1 MRKIICVVAYPNY
14 IYAPGHEVIQLDTFS
29 KLWMIAKSGIV
40 SHQCK
45 DKLLLYFYM
54 KNYEVNYYFSQLQ
67 TTLRFPIPCWFL
79 IPKHF
84 PVGQH
89 FLSHIRFRWNSLPR
103 SLSPETEV
111 TRSSLGQCLY
121 LQFWWT
127 CIKIHH
133 DPQQHKPS
141 NPHLQAETC
150 QFWEDSL
157 EDQLPQIVSWLHANG
172 NFYKAQNMTKLRK
185 LVYSSKEKKI
195 GDP

>member
-103 SLSPETEV
+103 SLSPEGNKKLTGTV
-111 TRSSLGQCLY
+111 PLSSVLMNMHQ
-121 LQFWWT
+121 
-127 CIKIHH
+127 
-133 DPQQHKPS
+133 
-141 NPHLQAETC
+141 NPP
-150 QFWEDSL
+150 W
-157 EDQLPQIVSWLHANG
+157 
-172 NFYKAQNMTKLRK
+172 
-185 LVYSSKEKKI
+185 SSAA
-195 GDP
+195 